1 MSWCF
6 IVHGDRWR
14 VWLGVVL
21 HGSCT
26 EFVAVVAL
34 VCQIM
39 MTYGIRGPDVGR
51 ESQRGR
57 APARGPRVA
66 ATWGVVAVGGRT
78 VRQGAAESCEQ
89 LLNPVSFSAM
99 FDRLVADFQE

>member
-39 MTYGIRGPDVGR
+39 VTYGIRGRMWAVNRSAVVHLLEGLGSRPLGVLSPLEVERFGKVR
-51 ESQRGR
+51 RSR
-57 APARGPRVA
+57 AN
-66 ATWGVVAVGGRT
+66 
-78 VRQGAAESCEQ
+78 SC
-89 LLNPVSFSAM
+89 
-99 FDRLVADFQE
+99 